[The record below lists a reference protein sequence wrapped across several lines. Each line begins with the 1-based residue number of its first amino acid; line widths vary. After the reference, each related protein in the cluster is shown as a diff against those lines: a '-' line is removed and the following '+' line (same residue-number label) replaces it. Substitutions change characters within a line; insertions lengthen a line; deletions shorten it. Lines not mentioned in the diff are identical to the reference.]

1 MKGTRKAEGGERNSE
16 SMTFRL
22 GDVAEM
28 NPRGDLSHLSDN
40 TVVGFVPMSAV
51 SEITKTISSP
61 ETRRFGDVRKGYT
74 PMRNGDVIVAK
85 ITPCFENGKLA
96 IVDLDQ
102 PFAFGSTEF
111 HVFRPNGQVDSRL
124 LYHLLSSEL
133 IQKEGRNQMKGA
145 AGQKRVPSDFF
156 RAFEFRVPHSL
167 PEQKR
172 IASILDK
179 ADAIRRKL
187 QQSLRLSDDFLR
199 SVFLDMFGSDKSPKC
214 ERVPLG
220 PFLEFMTS
228 GGRGWSQYYAPSGAR
243 FIRSLDVQMN
253 KIGEKDVAYVAAPNN
268 AEAKRTRVQENDV
281 LLTITGS
288 LIGRVARIP
297 KEHAGAYISQH
308 VAILRLGK
316 GLDPEYLARFLSMD
330 EGQRLVQ
337 KSQYG
342 QTKPG
347 LNFDQIRRFTVPLPS
362 TTLQKRFVD
371 IANRVTA
378 SSMKSRAFMSDS
390 ETLFSSLQQRAFRG
404 EL

>member
-1 MKGTRKAEGGERNSE
+1 MTTFSHSKLDELMVKRRGSVDPSKFPAETFELFSIPAFDTGEAVVTAGSE
-16 SMTFRL
+16 IGSSKQN
-22 GDVAEM
+22 VE
-28 NPRGDLSHLSDN
+28 PGDLLLSKIVPHIRRAW
-40 TVVGFVPMSAV
+40 VVTP
-51 SEITKTISSP
+51 
-61 ETRRFGDVRKGYT
+61 RKGYRQIASGEW
-74 PMRNGDVIVAK
+74 MIFK
-85 ITPCFENGKLA
+85 
-96 IVDLDQ
+96 
-102 PFAFGSTEF
+102 
-111 HVFRPNGQVDSRL
+111 RPDALPDYLR
-124 LYHLLSSEL
+124 HLLTSDWFHPKLMNTVAGVGGSLVRARPSE
-133 IQKEGRNQMKGA
+133 IARIEI
-145 AGQKRVPSDFF
+145 P
-156 RAFEFRVPHSL
+156 L
-167 PEQKR
+167 PPLAEQKR
-172 IASILDK
+172 IAAILDK

-253 KIGEKDVAYVAAPNN
+253 EIGEKDVAYVAAPNN

-316 GLDPEYLARFLSMD
+316 GLDPEFLARFLSMD

-362 TTLQKRFVD
+362 ATLQKRFVE
-371 IANRVTA
+371 IANRVNA
-378 SSMKSRAFMSDS
+378 SSMKSRTFMNES
-390 ETLFSSLQQRAFRG
+390 ETLFSTLQQRAFRG